1 VTQSVPRIAVLA
13 AALVAAMAAPS
24 GAQDAPTR
32 SRSLAPTTFPRWDA
46 SGSIGFL
53 AVKTSDTRTSWGDW
67 EQKADYR
74 FDLGRYWTTHLK
86 TDVAVTTSNPWDD
99 YESEVV
105 PILGVPRGYAYNTV
119 DRQLH
124 HIAPAVTWQFRQ
136 NTFMH
141 PYVSGGVKVGIL
153 NEHRYRNADTYRFN
167 GINYPVP
174 DLDERRTTVF
184 ARPFVAGGFKSY
196 ISRSVFTRTE
206 GRVAFAQDGVRQV
219 SLIVGVGVDF

>member
-1 VTQSVPRIAVLA
+1 VTQAFPRIAVLA
-13 AALVAAMAAPS
+13 TVLVATVAAQAR
-24 GAQDAPTR
+24 AQGPEIR
-32 SRSLAPTTFPRWDA
+32 SRSLVPATFPRWDA

-53 AVKTSDTRTSWGDW
+53 AVKTSDTRRSWGDW

-74 FDLGRYWTTHLK
+74 LDLGRYWTTHLK

-105 PILGVPRGYAYNTV
+105 AIPGVPRGYAYNTV
-119 DRQLH
+119 DRHLH

-153 NEHRYRNADTYRFN
+153 NEHRYRNADTYRFS
-167 GINYPVP
+167 GLSYPVP
-174 DLDERRTTVF
+174 DLDERRTVVF

-206 GRVAFAQDGVRQV
+206 GRVAFAPDGVRQV

>member
-1 VTQSVPRIAVLA
+1 MTQTFPRIVVLA
-13 AALVAAMAAPS
+13 AVVVASVAAQAD
-24 GAQDAPTR
+24 AQDTR
-32 SRSLAPTTFPRWDA
+32 SRSLVPTTFPRWDA

-53 AVKTSDTRTSWGDW
+53 TVKTSDTRTSWGDW
-67 EQKADYR
+67 EQKFDYR

-86 TDVAVTTSNPWDD
+86 TDVAVTTSNAWDD

-105 PILGVPRGYAYNTV
+105 PIPGVPRGYAYNTV

-124 HIAPAVTWQFRQ
+124 HIAPAVTWQFGE
-136 NTFMH
+136 NSFMH

-153 NEHRYRNADTYRFN
+153 TEHRYRNADSYRFN
-167 GINYPVP
+167 GSSYPVP

-196 ISRSVFTRTE
+196 ISRSVFTRSE